1 MHTHTHTKPLY
12 GYFQGLLGLQNGSF
26 IFSAYSPTPKWK
38 TLINTNRLLIDCNY
52 LHLMKFELFILI
64 KPFNI
69 KDFESFSY
77 DSHEP
82 EPLSFCMY
90 TPRAGVITKTKQD
103 RHQRGI
109 PSFLSVERNCKKQRY
124 SLSIVTL
131 VVFQIACNTAS
142 SLSRPFKITQTENM
156 QNIGSEG

>member
-1 MHTHTHTKPLY
+1 
-12 GYFQGLLGLQNGSF
+12 
-26 IFSAYSPTPKWK
+26 
-38 TLINTNRLLIDCNY
+38 
-52 LHLMKFELFILI
+52 MKFELFILI

-142 SLSRPFKITQTENM
+142 SLFRPFKITQTENM
-156 QNIGSEG
+156 QNIGSEGWQCLFSWWDLRGKKKKKVIIIKTTYTIWIRKKYLSLPFRFWGFSSFVI